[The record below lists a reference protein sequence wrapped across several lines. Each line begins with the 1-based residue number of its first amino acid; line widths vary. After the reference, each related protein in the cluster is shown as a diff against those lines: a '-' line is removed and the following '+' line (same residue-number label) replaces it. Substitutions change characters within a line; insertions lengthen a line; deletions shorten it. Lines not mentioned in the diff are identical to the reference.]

1 MFVIYQWL
9 GIEQIIK
16 INMKIGILT
25 FHRALNYG
33 AILQCYALS
42 QVLKG
47 MGHEVEVIDY
57 RPDYIEKYRDPWNV
71 YAMTKAKGVV
81 AKVKVA
87 LGVLVYLKPKRRAG
101 RNFNNFIA
109 KYIRLS
115 NKVVENIQDIPN
127 DYDVYVLG
135 SDQIWNPVIC
145 DGYSTVFWGQFNR
158 KKSSK
163 LITYAVSLGLISI
176 PEKDKE
182 IVKEYVSSFHAISVR
197 ENSLKIQLSELKG
210 IRANMVL
217 DPTLLASPKI
227 FSEIAIRPSIDKYVL
242 LITLEKDFHALEF
255 ARRIA
260 KQLNCKVVRI
270 AAIRNLYLE
279 KIVNNAINRFG
290 VSPEDYCGLFKY
302 ATCIVSISFH
312 ATAFSLMFKRNFYV
326 LESEGKDRA
335 YNLLSYL
342 GLEDRMVLSTSDV
355 QFTPV
360 DYSHYDELIER
371 KRNESLEFLI
381 KAIS

>member
-1 MFVIYQWL
+1 
-9 GIEQIIK
+9 
-16 INMKIGILT
+16 MKIGILT

-42 QVLKG
+42 QVLKE

-57 RPDYIEKYRDPWNV
+57 RPNYIEKYRDPWNV

-87 LGVLVYLKPKRRAG
+87 LGILVYLKPKRRAA
-101 RNFNNFIA
+101 RKFNNFIA

-145 DGYSTVFWGQFNR
+145 DGYSTVFWGQFNH
-158 KKSSK
+158 KEKSK
-163 LITYAVSLGLISI
+163 IITYAASMRLMSI

-182 IVKEYVSSFHAISVR
+182 KIKNYLSSFHAISVR
-197 ENSLKIQLSELKG
+197 ENSLNTLLYELNA
-210 IRANMVL
+210 INSSVVI
-217 DPTLLASPKI
+217 DPTLLASLDIFDKI
-227 FSEIAIRPSIDKYVL
+227 AVRPSIDRYVL
-242 LITLEKDFHALEF
+242 LITLEKDSHAFEF
-255 ARRIA
+255 AQRIA
-260 KQLNCKVVRI
+260 NQLNCKIVRL
-270 AAIRNLYLE
+270 AAVRNLHLDRLRY
-279 KIVNNAINRFG
+279 NAINKFG
-290 VSPEDYCGLFKY
+290 VKPEEYCGLFKY
-302 ATCIVSISFH
+302 ATCVVGISFH

-326 LESEGKDRA
+326 LESEGRDRA
-335 YNLLSYL
+335 FNLLSYL
-342 GLEDRMVLSTSDV
+342 GLEDRMVSSTSNV
-355 QFTPV
+355 RFTSV
-360 DYSHYDELIER
+360 NYLHYDELMER
-371 KRNESLEFLI
+371 KRKESLEFLI